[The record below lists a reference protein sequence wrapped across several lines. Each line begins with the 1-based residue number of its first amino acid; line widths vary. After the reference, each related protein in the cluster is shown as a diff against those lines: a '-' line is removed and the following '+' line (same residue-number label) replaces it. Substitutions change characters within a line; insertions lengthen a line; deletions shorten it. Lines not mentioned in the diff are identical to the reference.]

1 MSIICPGL
9 PYQEAIELVKIVP
22 VVDFITGLCGYAF
35 DTIIK
40 VPGHRLN
47 SLIPFSGPS
56 RYVQRCNKH
65 FIVPKCKTYRFRN
78 NFTIRSCINNIY
90 TWIFSLFLIYF
101 VFCILFYILL
111 YLLYLVL

>member
-35 DTIIK
+35 DTIIM

-47 SLIPFSGPS
+47 SLIPFSGP
-56 RYVQRCNKH
+56 
-65 FIVPKCKTYRFRN
+65 
-78 NFTIRSCINNIY
+78 
-90 TWIFSLFLIYF
+90 
-101 VFCILFYILL
+101 
-111 YLLYLVL
+111 